1 MSVAWSPPSMTPW
14 NTDSIAPLRAASS
27 DERLPKDTLR
37 ATASMAPTTTSTEMK
52 YRMSAIPSI
61 RVPAIKLRRGWKL
74 AWTNRR
80 TSKSTM
86 AAAKTRVY
94 PVLIVAMSSS
104 ILNIRAARL
113 RPAVSSSPI
122 FHRPG
127 WPGARMI
134 NEGACA
140 RSGRLSEGTRSEL
153 LMPVEVPLL
162 FASSWAS
169 PDSCTERVSMK
180 GRAGAP
186 RASYTGILRS
196 VGASSGWRENA

>member
-1 MSVAWSPPSMTPW
+1 MSLGNMLTHTRARTHTHIHTSNPLTYPPPPHPHTY
-14 NTDSIAPLRAASS
+14 NHAHT
-27 DERLPKDTLR
+27 
-37 ATASMAPTTTSTEMK
+37 
-52 YRMSAIPSI
+52 
-61 RVPAIKLRRGWKL
+61 
-74 AWTNRR
+74 
-80 TSKSTM
+80 
-86 AAAKTRVY
+86 
-94 PVLIVAMSSS
+94 
-104 ILNIRAARL
+104 
-113 RPAVSSSPI
+113 VSSSPI

-186 RASYTGILRS
+186 RASYTGILNRGEQGCKVSMRNKWNEWVHMQGRAGALRAMNTGILCAVDREASKRLRS
-196 VGASSGWRENA
+196 SRKE